1 MYILGLSAFYHDSA
15 AALIKDGK
23 VLNAAQEERFTRTK
37 NDSSFPHHAI
47 SFLLQEEGLSIND
60 IDHIVFYD
68 KPWVKFERII
78 ESVLNTSPRSLTQF
92 LNAMPSWLG
101 EKLNFRKLI
110 KNKFLI
116 LDKNYS
122 DKKILFSEHH
132 FSHAASTFYTSPFEE
147 ACVVNI
153 DGVGEWS
160 TLTIYEFKK
169 NSHKLIKQM
178 NYPNSIGILY
188 SAFTYFCGFKINSG
202 EYKLMGLAPY
212 GVDSNER
219 TQFFI
224 RKIKEELVAIYE
236 DGSVK
241 INLKHFKY
249 HYGNRTI
256 NEKSWED
263 IFQLK
268 TKEPDSELTQ
278 DYCDFA
284 LAAQLVTEEIL
295 LKIIGHAK
303 SITNTENLCLSG
315 GVALNCVANS
325 KIRNQNFFN
334 NYWIHPS
341 PGDAGGAVGAALGYF
356 YKDRDYNPS
365 HEFSPYLGP
374 SFSEKEIRIS
384 LKKFRLKYVL
394 LDEESL
400 ISTVAQNIN
409 NDKVVGWF
417 QGALEWGPRAL
428 GNRSILAN
436 PKSKDMQSKL
446 NLAIKFR
453 EGFRPF
459 APVSTFQDAP
469 KYFENVFDNPYMQY
483 VHQVKGFIPNST
495 HLTLKER
502 LKNINSPLPAIT
514 HLDGTARLQ
523 TVTEKQNQK
532 LYKLIKAFEQ
542 LSDYAVLINTSF
554 NVRGEPIV
562 NRPDEAI
569 ECFLE
574 TKMDLLVLEN
584 FLIFKDDNVEAAE
597 KFSKRS
603 FELD

>member
-1 MYILGLSAFYHDSA
+1 MYILGFSAFYHDSA
-15 AALIKDGK
+15 VALIKDGK
-23 VLNAAQEERFTRTK
+23 VLFAAQEERFTRVK
-37 NDSSFPHHAI
+37 NDSSFPKNAI
-47 SFLLQEEGLSIND
+47 KFVLQEEGLTINE

-68 KPWVKFERII
+68 KPWIKFERIV
-78 ESVLNTSPRSLTQF
+78 ESVLSTSPRSLFQF

-110 KNKFLI
+110 RNKFVE
-116 LDKNYS
+116 LDKSYIE
-122 DKKILFSEHH
+122 KKILFSEHH
-132 FSHAASTFYTSPFEE
+132 FSHAASTFYTSPFDE

-169 NSHKLIKQM
+169 DSHKLLKQM

-212 GVDSNER
+212 GVQKNER

-224 RKIKEELVAIYE
+224 QKIKEELVTIHA
-236 DGSVK
+236 DGSVR
-241 INLKHFKY
+241 INLDHFMY

-256 NEKSWED
+256 NERNWER
-263 IFQLK
+263 IFKLK
-268 TKEPDSELTQ
+268 TKNPDAELTQ

-284 LAAQLVTEEIL
+284 LAAQIVTEEIL
-295 LKIIGHAK
+295 LKIIAHAK
-303 SITNTENLCLSG
+303 SITSKENLCLSG

-325 KIRNQNFFN
+325 KIRSKNLFS

-341 PGDAGGAVGAALGYF
+341 PGDAGGALGAALGYY
-356 YKDRDYNPS
+356 YKDQDYKPN
-365 HEFSPYLGP
+365 HNFSPYLGP
-374 SFSEKEIRIS
+374 SYSNKEIEQA
-384 LKKFRLKYVL
+384 LKKFKLKFEL
-394 LDEESL
+394 LEQDSL
-400 ISTVAQNIN
+400 LQTVAELIN
-409 NDKVVGWF
+409 KNKVVGWF
-417 QGALEWGPRAL
+417 QGRLEWGPRAL

-436 PKSKDMQSKL
+436 PTSRDMQSKL

-459 APVSTFQDAP
+459 APVSTYQDAQR
-469 KYFENVFDNPYMQY
+469 YFESVFDNPFMQY
-483 VHQVKGFIPNST
+483 VHQVKGFVPSST
-495 HLTLKER
+495 NQTLKER

-514 HLDGTARLQ
+514 HLDGSARLQ
-523 TVTEKQNQK
+523 TVTEKQNEK
-532 LYKLIKAFEQ
+532 LFKLIKYFEAV
-542 LSDYAVLINTSF
+542 SGFPVLINTSF

-562 NRPDEAI
+562 NRPEEAI

-574 TKMDLLVLEN
+574 TKMDLLVLDN
-584 FLIFKDDNVEAAE
+584 FIIFKDENLEIANSFNKR
-597 KFSKRS
+597 KFA
-603 FELD
+603 LD